1 MKRPKNFTEDA
12 DWSAPSYIL
21 RRFRQIDI
29 GESISQSELYDNARA
44 RYDKFTKQYYYV
56 LLNQLIKTKRVK
68 RSERFSKNPVL
79 TKLTE
84 MPESWS
90 CITYE
95 LRAQKNMSSLDIIR
109 TGSPMLN
116 FDFTSERGL
125 YSSKASIFTA
135 CAIQPIQFIIAT
147 QINSIGARVLYNVIK
162 TTLCNDVAVITEELE
177 KAMHYVHIAKVYG
190 ISFALNAGVYKL
202 AEEVINEYVEK
213 EGLSQEMKGLIV
225 DLYESEWDS
234 AIDTLKKFHSG
245 ELRIKVNKE

>member
-29 GESISQSELYDNARA
+29 GESISQSELYDSTRA

-68 RSERFSKNPVL
+68 RSDRFSKNPVL
-79 TKLTE
+79 VKLQE

-90 CITYE
+90 TITYE
-95 LRAQKNMSSLDIIR
+95 LRKQQNMSGLDIIR
-109 TGSPMLN
+109 TSSPMLN
-116 FDFTSERGL
+116 FDFTENEPGSTL
-125 YSSKASIFTA
+125 FKS
-135 CAIQPIQFIIAT
+135 CAIQPIQFILST
-147 QINSIGARVLYNVIK
+147 QINSVGARVLYNVIK
-162 TTLCNDVAVITEELE
+162 STFYDKAEAIKELE
-177 KAMHYVHIAKVYG
+177 KALHYLHIAKAYK

-202 AEEVINEYVEK
+202 AEVTIEEYVEK
-213 EGLSQEMKGLIV
+213 ESLTQEMKGFIV

-234 AIDTLKKFHSG
+234 ALDTIKKFCSG
-245 ELRIKVNKE
+245 EYLIKVNKE

>member
-1 MKRPKNFTEDA
+1 MERPKNFTEDA

-21 RRFRQIDI
+21 RRFRQIGI
-29 GESISQSELYDNARA
+29 GESISQSELYDSARA

-56 LLNQLIKTKRVK
+56 LLNQLVKTKRVK

-79 TKLTE
+79 TKLIE

-95 LRAQKNMSSLDIIR
+95 LRAQKNLSSLDIIR
-109 TGSPMLN
+109 TDSPMLN
-116 FDFTSERGL
+116 FDFACDSEPG
-125 YSSKASIFTA
+125 STIFKN
-135 CAIQPIQFIIAT
+135 CAIQPIQFIMAT
-147 QINSIGARVLYNVIK
+147 QINSVGARVLYNVIK

-177 KAMHYVHIAKVYG
+177 KALHYAHIAKVYG

-213 EGLSQEMKGLIV
+213 ESLSLEMKGLIV

>member
-1 MKRPKNFTEDA
+1 MERPKNFTEDA

-21 RRFRQIDI
+21 RRFRQIGI
-29 GESISQSELYDNARA
+29 GESISQSELYDSARA

-56 LLNQLIKTKRVK
+56 LLNQLVKTKRVK
-68 RSERFSKNPVL
+68 RSERFSKNPAL
-79 TKLTE
+79 TKLIE

-90 CITYE
+90 YITYE

-116 FDFTSERGL
+116 FDFTEDAPGSTL
-125 YSSKASIFTA
+125 FKNCS
-135 CAIQPIQFIIAT
+135 IQPIQFILST
-147 QINSIGARVLYNVIK
+147 QINSVGARVLYNVIK
-162 TTLCNDVAVITEELE
+162 TTLCNDVAAITKELE

-202 AEEVINEYVEK
+202 AEEAINEYVEK
-213 EGLSQEMKGLIV
+213 ESLSQEMKGLIV

-234 AIDTLKKFHSG
+234 AIDTLKKFYSG
-245 ELRIKVNKE
+245 EYLIKVNKE

>member
-29 GESISQSELYDNARA
+29 GESISQSELYDSARA

-79 TKLTE
+79 TKLIE

-90 CITYE
+90 YITYE
-95 LRAQKNMSSLDIIR
+95 LRAQKNMSCLDIVR
-109 TGSPMLN
+109 TGSPLLN
-116 FDFTSERGL
+116 FDFTRDAEGST
-125 YSSKASIFTA
+125 IFSNCT
-135 CAIQPIQFIIAT
+135 IQPIQFIIAT
-147 QINSIGARVLYNVIK
+147 QINNVGAAVLRNVIK
-162 TTLCNDVAVITEELE
+162 ATLYETAGAQRELE
-177 KAMHYVHIAKVYG
+177 KAMHLLHVARVYG

-213 EGLSQEMKGLIV
+213 ESLSQEMKGLIV

-234 AIDTLKKFHSG
+234 AIDTLKKFYSG
-245 ELRIKVNKE
+245 EYLIKVNKE